1 MLRKSLILDIFKYWI
16 KALSENR
23 PTKRRIYIPK
33 FQLEQT
39 FLGLT
44 EILKRMG
51 VEDLFIP
58 GKADLSGINGKKNL
72 YCSAVVHKAFIKVD
86 EEGTIAAA
94 ATGIGIKATSFT
106 PSFVIDRPFFV
117 LHHRQKIQRNNVF
130 RKSDESQSFEFNN
143 FIGRYQTSVQFRIYS
158 VYFVDNI
165 GISNINISVIT
176 LTIYRLSQGPG
187 CLEE

>member
-1 MLRKSLILDIFKYWI
+1 MVLVKPSSKLDHVQEIINTRIFKHWI

-106 PSFVIDRPFFV
+106 PSFVIDRPFLFYIID
-117 LHHRQKIQRNNVF
+117 RRYNVIMF
-130 RKSDESQSFEFNN
+130 SGKVTNPKVSNSTILSGDIRPVFNSEFTL
-143 FIGRYQTSVQFRIYS
+143 FTSW
-158 VYFVDNI
+158 
-165 GISNINISVIT
+165 IT
-176 LTIYRLSQGPG
+176 LVYPILTFL
-187 CLEE
+187 LLL